1 VTRRAAAAAV
11 SVVVAL
17 AAFGAIVAGSLLG
30 ALAGAPPVRAATTTA
45 QTAPG
50 GTSTA
55 TTALAATTL
64 TTPASTAATTALAAT
79 TPTTPAST
87 AATTALAAT
96 TLTTPASTAVATS
109 AAHDTTPPPPPLGV
123 RAAALI
129 EESSDQQLF
138 GENANAELAIA
149 STTKLMTALITLE
162 HTRLNRVFAD
172 PDYPLSS
179 EDSQIGLEPGER
191 MSVHDLLLAM
201 LLPSADDAAIDLA
214 YNVGHGSI
222 SRFVGMM
229 NARARQLGLTH
240 THYAS
245 PSGLDTPGNYS
256 SANDLVNLAR
266 YDLQHEPFFRFAV
279 RQTHA
284 VLRTGNHVRFVTNLN
299 GLLRFPWING
309 VKTGHTLDAG
319 YVLVASGTQGGM
331 TLVDAVLGTSSEA
344 ARDSNALALLQWGF
358 ANFGVRTP
366 VRAGRVLARPVI
378 TGIAPG
384 APGAHAR
391 LIAAS
396 TYTHVFPRSA
406 SVTLRVHAPAD
417 LTGPLPAQSAVG
429 WVSVVENHRVVT
441 RIPLLLVSAVP
452 AVKKSHPVA
461 SAVVVSVTLSGLLVA
476 VGAAIGLTM
485 FWREWTRGTRGGR
498 PRSTKPR

>member
-1 VTRRAAAAAV
+1 MTRRAAAAAV

-30 ALAGAPPVRAATTTA
+30 ALAGAPPARAATTTA
-45 QTAPG
+45 QGAP

-55 TTALAATTL
+55 TTA
-64 TTPASTAATTALAAT
+64 
-79 TPTTPAST
+79 
-87 AATTALAAT
+87 
-96 TLTTPASTAVATS
+96 S
-109 AAHDTTPPPPPLGV
+109 AARDTTSPPPPLGV
-123 RAAALI
+123 SAAALI

-162 HTRLNRVFAD
+162 HTGLNRVFAD

-222 SRFVGMM
+222 NRFIGMM

-240 THYAS
+240 THYAT

-256 SANDLVNLAR
+256 SANDLLNLAR
-266 YDLQHEPFFRFAV
+266 FDLQHEPFFRFAV

-358 ANFGVRTP
+358 ANFRLWTP
-366 VRAGRVLARPVI
+366 IRAGRVLARPVI
-378 TGIAPG
+378 TGSTPAT
-384 APGAHAR
+384 HAR

-406 SVTLRVHAPAD
+406 TVTLRVHAPAE

-485 FWREWTRGTRGGR
+485 FWREWTRGTRGVR